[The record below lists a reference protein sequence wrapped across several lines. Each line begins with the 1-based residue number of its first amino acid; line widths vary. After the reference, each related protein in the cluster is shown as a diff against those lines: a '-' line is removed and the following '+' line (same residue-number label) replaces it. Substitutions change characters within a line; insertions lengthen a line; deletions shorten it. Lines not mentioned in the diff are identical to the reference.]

1 MSFNVW
7 EKKNAD
13 GKGSGV
19 HDFTSLMG
27 SDKKRLMRDLPS
39 KLHGVIRPNHSESVI
54 KIWKVM
60 YERGVKIRRPESKH
74 LIDSLILGLWYDLS
88 YHE

>member
-27 SDKKRLMRDLPS
+27 SDKKRRMRDLPS
-39 KLHGVIRPNHSESVI
+39 RLPGVIRPNHSDAVV

-60 YERGVKIRRPESKH
+60 YVHGIKIRRPESKTP
-74 LIDSLILGLWYDLS
+74 D
-88 YHE
+88 